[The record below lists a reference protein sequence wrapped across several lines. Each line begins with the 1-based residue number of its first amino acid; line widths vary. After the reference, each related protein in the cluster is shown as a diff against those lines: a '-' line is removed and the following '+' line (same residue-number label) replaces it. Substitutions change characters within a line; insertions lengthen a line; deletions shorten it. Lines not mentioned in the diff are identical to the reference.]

1 MRRRR
6 QKNTLLP
13 KMLGLAVLIN
23 AILLPILAQ
32 FGVFKS
38 IGRGQRLTPIELVK
52 APPPEKRP
60 AQPKKAKKQVAKAK
74 PAPKAAPRAAQARRA
89 PSGPPPVRV
98 VAAGGPPGG
107 GGGGDAGITSTD
119 GGVPAPPRP
128 QSWGSRRDAAHASP
142 RAGDASDADTD
153 SRAAPGADTDSRA
166 ARAAACSGPDR
177 RRAGRAAAPGHPR

>member
-60 AQPKKAKKQVAKAK
+60 ARRRRRRSRWRRLSPPRRPPRAPPK
-74 PAPKAAPRAAQARRA
+74 PAARRPA
-89 PSGPPPVRV
+89 RPRSRWSPQGAAGRRGRRGCGHHDFGQRGWACISIRPCPPPR
-98 VAAGGPPGG
+98 
-107 GGGGDAGITSTD
+107 
-119 GGVPAPPRP
+119 
-128 QSWGSRRDAAHASP
+128 
-142 RAGDASDADTD
+142 
-153 SRAAPGADTDSRA
+153 
-166 ARAAACSGPDR
+166 
-177 RRAGRAAAPGHPR
+177 